1 VVDVTVP
8 VIDLT
13 GWSEKNP
20 LGEEEEKKQRSKCL
34 SSSYCYRIVNSTAY
48 EMEDTTSGGQ
58 DPSNILLMS
67 KIGAMVG
74 LGFGSLAL
82 GTLPLMVG
90 RYRAKKQLRQK
101 RHQKR
106 RQAMSSNSNTSTST
120 STSDASPPHV
130 DSASAANKQVRP
142 RNDQK
147 S

>member
-1 VVDVTVP
+1 
-8 VIDLT
+8 
-13 GWSEKNP
+13 
-20 LGEEEEKKQRSKCL
+20 
-34 SSSYCYRIVNSTAY
+34 
-48 EMEDTTSGGQ
+48 MEDTTSGQ
-58 DPSNILLMS
+58 DPSNILLIS

-90 RYRAKKQLRQK
+90 RYRAKKQLQK
-101 RHQKR
+101 RQ
-106 RQAMSSNSNTSTST
+106 QAMSSNSSTSTST
-120 STSDASPPHV
+120 STSDASSPHV

>member
-1 VVDVTVP
+1 M
-8 VIDLT
+8 
-13 GWSEKNP
+13 S
-20 LGEEEEKKQRSKCL
+20 
-34 SSSYCYRIVNSTAY
+34 
-48 EMEDTTSGGQ
+48 GQ

-101 RHQKR
+101 R
-106 RQAMSSNSNTSTST
+106 RQAMSSNSSTSTST
-120 STSDASPPHV
+120 STSDASSPHV
-130 DSASAANKQVRP
+130 DSASAANKQVRS

>member
-1 VVDVTVP
+1 VLNVTVS
-8 VIDLT
+8 VIDLI
-13 GWSEKNP
+13 GVVKSSRERRREKN
-20 LGEEEEKKQRSKCL
+20 KDRS
-34 SSSYCYRIVNSTAY
+34 SFPHHIVIDINSTTY
-48 EMEDTTSGGQ
+48 EMENTTSGQ

-67 KIGAMVG
+67 KISAMVG

-101 RHQKR
+101 CHQKR
-106 RQAMSSNSNTSTST
+106 RQAMSSNSSTSTST
-120 STSDASPPHV
+120 STSDASSPHV